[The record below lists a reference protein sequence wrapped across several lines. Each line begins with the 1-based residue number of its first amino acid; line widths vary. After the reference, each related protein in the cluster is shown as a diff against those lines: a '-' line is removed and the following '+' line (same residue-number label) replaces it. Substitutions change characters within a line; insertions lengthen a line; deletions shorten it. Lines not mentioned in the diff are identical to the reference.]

1 MKQIKKGEDSDN
13 DFDEF
18 SLMWNISHENILKY
32 YDHFDHEIDD
42 LDYICVI
49 TEYCEVIILI

>member
-1 MKQIKKGEDSDN
+1 MKQIKKGDDPNN
-13 DFDEF
+13 DLNEF

-49 TEYCEVIILI
+49 TEYCEVC